1 MELHRLFS
9 LIQYLQEP
17 HAGMQRQREGTPDG
31 DRGDQARV
39 DFHTGLI
46 IVERG
51 LNVTFF
57 MTKSRSSA
65 GVIAPIAAQARP

>member
-57 MTKSRSSA
+57 YDEEPVQRGRDRADCVSS
-65 GVIAPIAAQARP
+65 